1 MKNLS
6 LSEYFVQN
14 ITRNKCSS
22 FQNYER
28 CHVTDRIE
36 IWGLQSRSILQSNEI
51 TRSNSDSNK
60 SGCFDCLSIGQ
71 NKLLWAC
78 FHQSQAHRA
87 TLKEEET
94 MSNTD
99 NKAISKVTVTRQPLS
114 LSMCRLNKARQTL
127 DSHYKAKSQRCG
139 NVDEK
144 G

>member
-1 MKNLS
+1 
-6 LSEYFVQN
+6 
-14 ITRNKCSS
+14 
-22 FQNYER
+22 
-28 CHVTDRIE
+28 
-36 IWGLQSRSILQSNEI
+36 
-51 TRSNSDSNK
+51 
-60 SGCFDCLSIGQ
+60 
-71 NKLLWAC
+71 
-78 FHQSQAHRA
+78 
-87 TLKEEET
+87 